1 MESNLSPGS
10 SVVLKSQ
17 DWAAMKVVTNM
28 EMKADAAHELRTDGT
43 ISRKDLAHLQNRK
56 LQSVASSWLDE
67 STSTSI
73 QGNKIGNWNQFEAN
87 KNISGYREMGFDENL
102 YTKKLDRNTLSASKQ
117 REAER
122 LAHQIES
129 NISGNVHLQ
138 EERGQRPE
146 GGEGGDEE
154 ALSAVMGTG
163 GFKGA
168 KQDDGG
174 GAWRRGASM
183 GNKGGVKPPVKEN
196 ESGLPKRDKNA
207 PWGASTA
214 GLGGAPPGLSVA
226 KSTTTDKEE
235 EATKPACKEE
245 EKPAAEKPVED
256 KPKLKASAASFV
268 PRATAKEWTPP
279 AHKAPVAALAPPAPP
294 AAMMQGMQPQMMMG
308 PGGQPMM
315 QPQMVMGPDGQP
327 VVVGQPM
334 PGMQPQ
340 MMMGPDDYQMQ
351 MMMGP
356 GGQPMMAGQYP
367 GMVNQYG
374 QPMDGM
380 VMQGQ
385 LYPGQMGGYGGG
397 GGGRSGGGYGYGGRG
412 SGRGGGRGGRGGDR
426 GDHQRDRAHSHAS
439 QEER

>member
-87 KNISGYREMGFDENL
+87 KNISGYREMGCDENL

-207 PWGASTA
+207 PWGPARQA
-214 GLGGAPPGLSVA
+214 WAARPGLSVA

-268 PRATAKEWTPP
+268 PRATAKEGPSRP
-279 AHKAPVAALAPPAPP
+279 
-294 AAMMQGMQPQMMMG
+294 QGPCCG
-308 PGGQPMM
+308 PGTACPSCSYDAGHAA
-315 QPQMVMGPDGQP
+315 PDDDGTRWSADDAAADGHGARWTACGGGAANARHAAPDDDGTRRLPNADDDGARRTAHDGRPVPRHGQP
-327 VVVGQPM
+327 VRPANGRH
-334 PGMQPQ
+334 G
-340 MMMGPDDYQMQ
+340 D
-351 MMMGP
+351 
-356 GGQPMMAGQYP
+356 AGAALP
-367 GMVNQYG
+367 RT
-374 QPMDGM
+374 D
-380 VMQGQ
+380 
-385 LYPGQMGGYGGG
+385 GGYGGG